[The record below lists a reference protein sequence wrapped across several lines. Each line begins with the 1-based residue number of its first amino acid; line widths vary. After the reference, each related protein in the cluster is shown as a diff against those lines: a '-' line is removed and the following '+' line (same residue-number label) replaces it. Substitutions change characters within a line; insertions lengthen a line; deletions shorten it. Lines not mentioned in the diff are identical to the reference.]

1 MKSSKEKEKKR
12 KFEDPKQR
20 VMQQFFSSSS
30 SSSSDAT
37 KLLVQAR
44 NIKGLENPTDKQ
56 WLDYLLLLYNQ
67 GLLKVSAIGQAF
79 TRRVKERTTSS
90 QYNRQY
96 FNTKEAFTLAYGIS
110 CDERAIA
117 LEQSAINFMEERSL
131 STNKNKAGIP
141 RKGSSKSYNEEDPG
155 TVYCVPL
162 HSSISLEHFRNNHS
176 SYYKLVNGGGGLR
189 KQKKDA
195 RSLGTDAVSLGT
207 DARSLGTDKF
217 SLGTDKFSLGT
228 DARSL
233 GTDARSLG
241 TKLTLYFPLLTL

>member
-30 SSSSDAT
+30 SSGSSSSDAT

-56 WLDYLLLLYNQ
+56 WLDYLSLLYNQ

-79 TRRVKERTTSS
+79 TRRVKERATSS
-90 QYNRQY
+90 QYDRQY
-96 FNTKEAFTLAYGIS
+96 FNIKEAFTLAYGIS

-195 RSLGTDAVSLGT
+195 WSLGTDAVSLGT

-217 SLGTDKFSLGT
+217 SLGTD
-228 DARSL
+228 AW
-233 GTDARSLG
+233 SLG

>member
-30 SSSSDAT
+30 SSSSSTSDAT

-90 QYNRQY
+90 QYDRQY
-96 FNTKEAFTLAYGIS
+96 FNIKEAYIKFWSILAQVVFFQTSEY
-110 CDERAIA
+110 R
-117 LEQSAINFMEERSL
+117 IN
-131 STNKNKAGIP
+131 I
-141 RKGSSKSYNEEDPG
+141 
-155 TVYCVPL
+155 
-162 HSSISLEHFRNNHS
+162 
-176 SYYKLVNGGGGLR
+176 
-189 KQKKDA
+189 
-195 RSLGTDAVSLGT
+195 
-207 DARSLGTDKF
+207 
-217 SLGTDKFSLGT
+217 
-228 DARSL
+228 
-233 GTDARSLG
+233 
-241 TKLTLYFPLLTL
+241 

>member
-1 MKSSKEKEKKR
+1 MSKK
-12 KFEDPKQR
+12 P
-20 VMQQFFSSSS
+20 
-30 SSSSDAT
+30 
-37 KLLVQAR
+37 LLWHMELVVT
-44 NIKGLENPTDKQ
+44 N
-56 WLDYLLLLYNQ
+56 
-67 GLLKVSAIGQAF
+67 
-79 TRRVKERTTSS
+79 
-90 QYNRQY
+90 
-96 FNTKEAFTLAYGIS
+96 
-110 CDERAIA
+110 IA

-207 DARSLGTDKF
+207 DARSLGTD
-217 SLGTDKFSLGT
+217 
-228 DARSL
+228 AW
-233 GTDARSLG
+233 SLG

>member
-1 MKSSKEKEKKR
+1 
-12 KFEDPKQR
+12 
-20 VMQQFFSSSS
+20 
-30 SSSSDAT
+30 
-37 KLLVQAR
+37 
-44 NIKGLENPTDKQ
+44 
-56 WLDYLLLLYNQ
+56 LDYLLLLYNQ

-90 QYNRQY
+90 QYDRQY
-96 FNTKEAFTLAYGIS
+96 FNIKEAFTLAYGIS

-117 LEQSAINFMEERSL
+117 LEQSAINFMKERSL

-162 HSSISLEHFRNNHS
+162 HSSISLEYFRNNHS

-195 RSLGTDAVSLGT
+195 ISLGTDARSLGTDAWSLGTDAVSLGT
-207 DARSLGTDKF
+207 DAVSLGTDKF

-228 DARSL
+228 DAW
-233 GTDARSLG
+233 SLG